1 MDDKTPSKTRER
13 TPGWQWI
20 LVIAALTFSTYQL
33 VGGLTEYASGP
44 GSGWWFTGSRPRRSW
59 DIARKIRRTEEQQFL
74 WALGSFD
81 ADDPSSQWFDM
92 TGSPLTLESVNH
104 GIGRDTIASIDHP
117 LFVHP
122 DDPRLHD
129 RWGDGDDADISD
141 LRVIGYESGG
151 DARAYPVALLDNH
164 ELVNDTIGGKPVTV
178 GW

>member
-1 MDDKTPSKTRER
+1 MNDKTRFKKREP
-13 TPGWQWI
+13 TPRWQWA

-33 VGGLTEYASGP
+33 VGGLTDYGSGP
-44 GSGWWFTGSRPRRSW
+44 GRWFRGDRPRRSW
-59 DIARKIRRTEEQQFL
+59 DIARKIRRTADRQFL

-81 ADDPSSQWFDM
+81 ADDSSSQWFDM
-92 TGSPLTLESVNH
+92 THSPLTLESINH
-104 GIGRDTIASIDHP
+104 GIGRDTIPSIDHP

-122 DDPRLHD
+122 DDPRLRS

>member
-1 MDDKTPSKTRER
+1 MDQEMPVKTPTR
-13 TPGWQWI
+13 TPAWQWI
-20 LVIAALTFSTYQL
+20 VVIAALTFSLYQL
-33 VGGLTEYASGP
+33 VGGLTDYGSGP
-44 GSGWWFTGSRPRRSW
+44 SGWFGGDRPRRSW
-59 DIARKIRRTEEQQFL
+59 DIARKIRRTEDQQFL

-81 ADDPSSQWFDM
+81 ADDSSSQWFDM
-92 TGSPLTLESVNH
+92 TDSPLKLEDVNH
-104 GIGRDTIASIDHP
+104 GIGRDTIPSIDHP

-122 DDPRLHD
+122 DDPRLHE
-129 RWGDGDDADISD
+129 RWGRGDDADISD